1 MGRDQWWKLVYTV
14 KQSCWNSNVTDLCG
28 RRACDWSS
36 HSSILGISTGLSQ
49 IETKSIRF
57 SKRKLQSLT
66 GEGEIQETLRQW
78 ARKQTQMISVMF
90 YRCICYLIMCKSTC
104 APPYEQGYFELHSCL
119 IKGDGLLSFHKQPIP
134 CSVVPI
140 HAFKF
145 NHARLHPAIG
155 SHNTCKYNLP
165 DKSLRAMKHLLFFTH
180 LPPSFS
186 DVPFHPELT
195 SEKRW

>member
-1 MGRDQWWKLVYTV
+1 MWL
-14 KQSCWNSNVTDLCG
+14 
-28 RRACDWSS
+28 WSS
-36 HSSILGISTGLSQ
+36 HSTILGISTGLSQ

-57 SKRKLQSLT
+57 SKRQLQCLT
-66 GEGEIQETLRQW
+66 GEGEIQETLHQW
-78 ARKQTQMISVMF
+78 AWKQTQMISAMF

-119 IKGDGLLSFHKQPIP
+119 IKRDGLLSFHKQPVP

-140 HAFKF
+140 RAFKF

-165 DKSLRAMKHLLFFTH
+165 DKSRRAMKHLFFLMH

-186 DVPFHPELT
+186 DVPYSYRAHVWKTMIIQPWKEPDPGEDGKCPSPSSHNHET
-195 SEKRW
+195 V